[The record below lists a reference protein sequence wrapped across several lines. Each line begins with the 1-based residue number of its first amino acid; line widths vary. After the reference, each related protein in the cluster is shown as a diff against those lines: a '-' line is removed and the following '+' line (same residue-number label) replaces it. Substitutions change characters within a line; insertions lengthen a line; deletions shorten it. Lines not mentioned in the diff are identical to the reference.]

1 MAKTAKFASCDTFV
15 VLPSAT
21 ASGQM
26 IFGKNSDRPQG
37 EVQEVVFEP
46 ARTFPDPSTVQQKCT
61 YISVDSPSSST
72 YATILSKPAWMWG
85 AEMGANEHGL
95 AIGNEAVWTRLA
107 DPAVDAE
114 RRLLGMDLLRL
125 ALERAKTATEAVDV
139 ITSLLERA
147 APARRRQTPPELLY
161 HNGFL
166 IVDPA
171 EAWVLETA
179 GREWAAERV
188 TSPFR
193 NISNCLS
200 IGSTIDRQ
208 SEGLQKTAIDRGLWD
223 GSGAFHFAQ
232 VYGDQEKGDEER
244 LKAGRALLAE
254 ATKDN
259 QFSVKS
265 MISVLRDKESG
276 ICRDCSDAFPT
287 TSSQVSLLGGAGV
300 KSVHWFTGTPDP
312 QFSYFKP
319 FIFHRAVK
327 EASEKTKSPEVT
339 EVVGDGSPDRRH
351 TLYRRHEAFYERL
364 RADGELQ
371 QTLRQ
376 IESLCIDELVEQAG
390 KGVAED
396 DETMEMHCLFSD
408 SVESELR
415 FYK

>member
-1 MAKTAKFASCDTFV
+1 MFTF
-15 VLPSAT
+15 LNPTSKPIPNHYY
-21 ASGQM
+21 Q
-26 IFGKNSDRPQG
+26 
-37 EVQEVVFEP
+37 
-46 ARTFPDPSTVQQKCT
+46 CT

-139 ITSLLERA
+139 ITSLLERYGQGGA
-147 APARRRQTPPELLY
+147 CSETTTVPELLY

-254 ATKDN
+254 ATKGKQCKRELNNIVMITTLHSIFSPFPTADN

-327 EASEKTKSPEVT
+327 EASEKTKSPEVVG
-339 EVVGDGSPDRRH
+339 VVGDESPDRRH